1 MATEPCRADQEAV
14 KANKA
19 LQLRAVV
26 AADRELLTPA
36 EAAAELRVTAEQIR
50 SLIRRGELAA
60 INVGGGAKRPLYRIG
75 RQALDEFLSRRQ
87 QAGPA
92 VKPVRIKRRPS
103 VRDHFL
109 DLK

>member
-1 MATEPCRADQEAV
+1 MD
-14 KANKA
+14 ANSD
-19 LQLRAVV
+19 LQPQGFV

-75 RQALDEFLSRRQ
+75 RQALDEFLSRRW

-92 VKPVRIKRRPS
+92 VKPVRVKRRPS
-103 VRDHFL
+103 VRDHFPE
-109 DLK
+109 LK